1 MEHSDRLSN
10 IEESLEKI
18 TLSWS
23 NLAMIQ
29 KKSIKEH
36 ITWLIQHEIISSLSS
51 SLKFSGSE
59 TVPVLSKGFVKLYS
73 HPRLKGSWICFR

>member
-10 IEESLEKI
+10 IQESLEKI

-36 ITWLIQHEIISSLSS
+36 ITWLILHKIISSLSS
-51 SLKFSGSE
+51 SLKFSD
-59 TVPVLSKGFVKLYS
+59 L
-73 HPRLKGSWICFR
+73 